1 MPVTFTKEI
10 ESRVINRK
18 LTKGAIYSIRK
29 GGQPVGRIIRYWA
42 KDLEFPYRTGY
53 TVQELQV
60 DWSHEGQNFWKDTE
74 FFVKNSKFGPK
85 EREMRIGLV
94 LPRLNLIN
102 LEGKVLILLMRMSSK
117 SFKKFKIP

>member
-60 DWSHEGQNFWKDTE
+60 DWSHEGEYFWKDTE
-74 FFVKNSKFGPK
+74 FFVKNSKFGPNPTGSYSYKGTNLRTLASAKHFAKLVFGK
-85 EREMRIGLV
+85 E
-94 LPRLNLIN
+94 
-102 LEGKVLILLMRMSSK
+102 
-117 SFKKFKIP
+117 